1 MSKSPLINGK
11 LPNGRWRWKG
21 WLPHEWV
28 LIIGDYAISHNGID
42 NTNTLWSDYSVGETG
57 WTKIESIV
65 EVYYKKL

>member
-11 LPNGRWRWKG
+11 LPNGKWRWKE

-28 LIIGDYAISHNGID
+28 LIIGDYAIFD
-42 NTNTLWSDYSVGETG
+42 NDFEDKNYWVDDEEKTG
-57 WTKIESIV
+57 WTKIKSIV

>member
-11 LPNGRWRWKG
+11 LPNGKWRWKE

-28 LIIGDYAISHNGID
+28 LIIGDYAFSNNGID
-42 NTNTLWSDYSVGETG
+42 NTNTLWVDDEEKTG

>member
-11 LPNGRWRWKG
+11 LPNGKWRWKE
-21 WLPHEWV
+21 WPPHEWV
-28 LIIGDYAISHNGID
+28 LIIGDYAFSNNGID
-42 NTNTLWSDYSVGETG
+42 HTNTLWVDDEEKTG